1 MVVAAHNIGKRRK
14 LYIRVIILLISIINI
29 FLYRYGQGYKGYKR
43 LCDSAGFILLNSS
56 WLLIHIACVY
66 RKILY
71 EFVHE

>member
-29 FLYRYGQGYKGYKR
+29 FLYRYGRGYKR